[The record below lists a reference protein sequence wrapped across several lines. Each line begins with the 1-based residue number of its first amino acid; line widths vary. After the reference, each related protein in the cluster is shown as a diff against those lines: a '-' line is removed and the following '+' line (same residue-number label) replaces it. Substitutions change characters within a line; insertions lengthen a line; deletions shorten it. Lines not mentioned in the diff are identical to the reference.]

1 MGLCWAMVH
10 RGGML
15 SMAGGVCMLLAYAHV
30 YMRTC
35 ASYVFFDHSTTVL
48 CNMLCDNGLLVVERC
63 FHRPPIDH
71 RPTTECGGHAFVTSK
86 GLFIPTLFTTFAAAL
101 LSYSRS
107 EMKIKACFYFAFLSL
122 NRTFALAIN
131 IESEY
136 RR

>member
-10 RGGML
+10 RGGRR

-35 ASYVFFDHSTTVL
+35 ASCVFFDHSTTTL

-71 RPTTECGGHAFVTSK
+71 RTTTECSGHAFVTSN
-86 GLFIPTLFTTFAAAL
+86 GLVI
-101 LSYSRS
+101 R
-107 EMKIKACFYFAFLSL
+107 
-122 NRTFALAIN
+122 
-131 IESEY
+131 
-136 RR
+136 